1 MAAHISN
8 DGLSRE
14 ESIAEHTEKTRFLC
28 DEKGKDVGYP
38 ISCHYVG
45 YSMIWE
51 KYKGEFKCTISKWI
65 NG

>member
-28 DEKGKDVGYP
+28 DEKGKRCGLSHLMSLCGILYDLGK
-38 ISCHYVG
+38 IQRG
-45 YSMIWE
+45 I
-51 KYKGEFKCTISKWI
+51 
-65 NG
+65 

>member
-51 KYKGEFKCTISKWI
+51 K
-65 NG
+65 